1 MKIRRSYNS
10 MEKRV
15 VGKRYGSKAISRQ
28 AYSASV
34 LWKQFL
40 PIFTEFGHGPDE
52 LAAFERDTLEHEKLI
67 GSRSDTVARKSL
79 TLAERDAII
88 HAGWVWVQKVV
99 ASLSVVALHDA
110 DCATRLNGALPQE
123 DLDLGFSM
131 DALIPLLKDMMPRLS
146 PAIPAQAR
154 LDEAPAL
161 RQNLAM
167 ILSRAEDSKQLP
179 VVDTAEIDER
189 DGDLYLRMRDF
200 FEAGR
205 AAVRAGLID
214 RPISNFRFT
223 HLRRG
228 SAGPVSPAGPNG
240 PDEDPTP
247 AQ

>member
-1 MKIRRSYNS
+1 MKIKRSYNP
-10 MEKRV
+10 MEKRII
-15 VGKRYGSKAISRQ
+15 GKRYGSKAISRQ
-28 AYSASV
+28 SYDV
-34 LWKQFL
+34 IILWKLFL
-40 PIFTEFGHGPDE
+40 STFTEFGHGPDE
-52 LAAFERDTLEHEKLI
+52 LAAFERDTLAHEKLI
-67 GSRSDTVARKSL
+67 GSRSDTVARKTL

-88 HAGWVWVQKVV
+88 HAGWVWVQKVA
-99 ASLSVVALHDA
+99 ASLGVVALNDSE
-110 DCATRLNGALPQE
+110 CATRLNGALPKE

-131 DALIPLLKDMMPRLS
+131 DALVPLLKDKMSRLS

-161 RQNLAM
+161 RQNLAT
-167 ILSRAEDSKQLP
+167 ILSTAADAKQLP

-205 AAVRAGLID
+205 AAVRAGLIE
-214 RPISNFRFT
+214 RPLSNFRFT

-228 SAGPVSPAGPNG
+228 SVGPVSPAGPDG
-240 PDEDPTP
+240 PGEDPTP